1 MDKMFLR
8 LQDLLNKQN
17 NIIQQLLLLGEKES
31 EALTKNDIQLLTE
44 VVHEQEQVGVR
55 LVETER
61 ERLTLQEDM
70 AEQLSLDKN
79 VSLRQLIKSSSFQ
92 NEALIKIADTLKTNY
107 LELQEL
113 NETNRM
119 LIKQSLVYVNKMLS
133 AFIPQNETTYQN
145 SGMVKTAA
153 NTSTIDKSV

>member
-1 MDKMFLR
+1 MNKMFLR
-8 LQDLLNKQN
+8 LQEQLNKQN
-17 NIIQQLLLLGEKES
+17 NIIQQLLLLGERES
-31 EALTKNDIQLLTE
+31 EALVKNDIQLLTE

-55 LVETER
+55 LIEIEK
-61 ERLTLQEDM
+61 ERLILQEDM
-70 AEQLSLDKN
+70 AEQLSLNKN

-92 NEALIKIADTLKTNY
+92 SDALIDLADTLKTNY
-107 LELQEL
+107 LQLQEL

-133 AFIPQNETTYQN
+133 TFMPQNETTYQN

-153 NTSTIDKSV
+153 NSSTIDKSV

>member
-1 MDKMFLR
+1 MNKMFLR
-8 LQDLLNKQN
+8 LQEQLNKQN
-17 NIIQQLLLLGEKES
+17 NIIQQLLLLGERES
-31 EALTKNDIQLLTE
+31 EALVKNDIQLLTE
-44 VVHEQEQVGVR
+44 VVPAQEQVGVR
-55 LVETER
+55 LIEIEK
-61 ERLTLQEDM
+61 ERLILQEDM
-70 AEQLSLDKN
+70 AEQLSLNKN

-92 NEALIKIADTLKTNY
+92 SDAIIDLADTLKTNY
-107 LELQEL
+107 LQLQEL

-133 AFIPQNETTYQN
+133 TFMPRNETTYQN